1 MKKISIVTCIL
12 CMMNFLLVNAQSGR
26 NIKVTGT
33 VVDQDTS
40 EPLMYATLVLE
51 NTETQE
57 VTGGVTDMDGKFEV
71 KAPKGTYK
79 IRVEFISYKTKR
91 FPTQTLSKNTN
102 LGIVKL
108 GLDVAELDAV
118 EVTAERTSVEVKLD
132 KKIYNIGKDITTQGG
147 TVSDA
152 LQNIPSVSVDVEGAV
167 SLRGNENVRIL
178 INGKPSAMA
187 GFGNTN
193 IFQQLPSDAI
203 ERVEVITSSSARY
216 DAEGTAGILNIIL
229 KKEKTLGL
237 NGSIQATVGEPENHS
252 VSANIN
258 LRTNKFNLF
267 TTTGGYYRNSP
278 GNAFYDNN
286 YAVGSYDRIIEDRT
300 YDRLRKGI
308 NSNLGMEY
316 YINDKSSITA
326 SIFGRWG
333 ENDDESNTINDRY
346 NDDILESATHRTQNE
361 REKSETYQGSI
372 NYINNFNDEG
382 HKLTADLQYSYD
394 YEDKPNPIS
403 EYETF
408 PTNQIIAAEDIYEE
422 EKQNEF
428 LFQADY
434 VLPKG
439 DSQFEAGVRINLEN
453 ETNFYQRDTLNI
465 PINEYQTDELSSYN
479 FDYDQNVYAVYTQY
493 GNKLTENFSYLLGLR
508 LEHTQMKGNVISPY
522 YSQEELIEE
531 LGFDFDLTYD
541 KNYLNL
547 FPTVNLIFEIAENE
561 NITLGYN
568 RRINRPRGWFIN
580 PFPSRSSR
588 TNIFQGNPDLD
599 PAFSNAFDLGYL
611 KRWKKLTLNASVYYQ
626 RETNSFE
633 RIQDE
638 TGQLTED
645 GIPIIRSIP
654 VNLSSQDRI
663 GGEFGAMYNPTD
675 WFRFNASF
683 NIFKFKT
690 EGFFNDI
697 DYGAESTSWFSRFSS
712 KFTLPAKIDLQLN
725 GFYMGPRKNAQTE
738 SEDMFSLDT
747 ALSKELIKN
756 TLTATFNVRD
766 VFNSRKRR
774 SYTISQNFTSDSEF
788 QWRQRQFTFS
798 LIYKFNQQNDPNSR
812 RGRNNQGAPGGGND
826 MDFEG

>member
-1 MKKISIVTCIL
+1 MKKLSIITSIL
-12 CMMNFLLVNAQSGR
+12 CMLSTLFVAAQSGK

-33 VVDQDTS
+33 VVDEDTN
-40 EPLMYATLVLE
+40 EPIMYATLVLE
-51 NTETQE
+51 NAETKD
-57 VTGGVTDMDGKFEV
+57 VTGGVTDMDGKFSV
-71 KAPKGTYK
+71 DAPQGTYNMR
-79 IRVEFISYKTKR
+79 IEFISYKTYR
-91 FPTQTLSKNTN
+91 FPQQELTSDKN
-102 LGIVKL
+102 LGTIKL
-108 GLDVAELDAV
+108 ALDVAELDAV
-118 EVTAERTSVEVKLD
+118 EVTGERTSVEIKLD
-132 KKIYNIGKDITTQGG
+132 KKIYNIGKDLTTQGG

-187 GFGNTN
+187 GYGDTN
-193 IFQQLPSDAI
+193 IFSQLPADAI

-237 NGSIQATVGEPENHS
+237 NGSIQGTVGAPDNHS
-252 VSANIN
+252 LSANIN

-267 TTTGGYYRNSP
+267 TTTGAYYRNSP
-278 GNAFYDNN
+278 GEANYDNN
-286 YAVGSYDRIIEDRT
+286 YETGSFDRIRENRD
-300 YDRLRKGI
+300 YERLRKGF
-308 NSNLGMEY
+308 NTNLGIEY
-316 YINDKSSITA
+316 YLTEKSSLTG
-326 SIFGRWG
+326 SVFGRWG

-346 NDDILESATHRTQNE
+346 IGTDLNSITSRIQNE
-361 REKSETYQGSI
+361 GQTSETYQGSL

-394 YEDKPNPIS
+394 NEDQPTTIN
-403 EYETF
+403 EYRTF
-408 PTNQIIAAEDIYEE
+408 PSDSLIDRQNIFQV

-439 DSQFEAGVRINLEN
+439 DSQFEAGVRINLETEDTGYN
-453 ETNFYQRDTLNI
+453 LDQFNQETNEF
-465 PINEYQTDELSSYN
+465 EVDELLSYN
-479 FDYDQNVYAVYTQY
+479 FDYDQNVYAAYTQY
-493 GNKLTENFSYLLGLR
+493 GNKLSKKFSYLLGLR
-508 LEHTQMKGNVISPY
+508 LENTQMKGSVSSPY
-522 YSQEELIEE
+522 YTQEELIDE
-531 LGFDFDLTYD
+531 LDFDFDANFD
-541 KNYLNL
+541 KNYLSL
-547 FPTVNLIFEIAENE
+547 FPTMNLIYEIAENE
-561 NITLGYN
+561 NLTLGYN

-611 KRWKKLTLNASVYYQ
+611 KRWTKFTLNASVYFQ

-638 TGQLTED
+638 TGQTTDD
-645 GIPIIRSIP
+645 GISIIRSIP
-654 VNLSSQDRI
+654 VNLSSQNRI
-663 GGEFGAMYNPTD
+663 GGELGAMLNPTD

-683 NIFKFKT
+683 NFFKFKT
-690 EGFFNDI
+690 EGFFNDV
-697 DYGAESTSWFSRFSS
+697 DYGAESTSWFGRFSG
-712 KFTLPAKIDLQLN
+712 KVTLPAKIDFQAN
-725 GFYMGPRKNAQTE
+725 GFYMGPRKNSQTE
-738 SEDMFSLDT
+738 SEGMFSLDT

-756 TLTATFNVRD
+756 SLTATFNVRD

-774 SYTISQNFTSDSEF
+774 SYTVSENFTSDSEF
-788 QWRQRQFTFS
+788 QWRKRQFTLS
-798 LIYKFNQQNDPNSR
+798 LIYKFNQQNDHNN
-812 RGRNNQGAPGGGND
+812 RNKNQGNPNGGDD